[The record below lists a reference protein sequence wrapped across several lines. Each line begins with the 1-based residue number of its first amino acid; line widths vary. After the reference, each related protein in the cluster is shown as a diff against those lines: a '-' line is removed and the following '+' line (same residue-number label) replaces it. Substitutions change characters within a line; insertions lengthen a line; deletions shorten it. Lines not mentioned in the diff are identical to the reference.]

1 MNVVVVGSREWS
13 GEQATN
19 QVNELLAMLKQKYS
33 GLVVVTSS
41 TDKGVGR
48 IVRDRCLKDKTSFQF
63 VDIHVRVFAQLPR
76 TKLAQ
81 VFFARNAALD
91 EIGEEFHV
99 FVDTSRKGAFED
111 LIEKVKS
118 TDDRL
123 GQRRP
128 LFEYLPQAQVKES

>member
-118 TDDRL
+118 TDERL

-128 LFEYLPQAQVKES
+128 LFEYLPQAKEEV